1 MKLLLKSNGIIYTHI
16 IRMVKTA
23 TYTFFASDRI
33 GNDDPSK
40 TQDEIQSANYFGL
53 AAGNPFAGDYS
64 DEQKQVQFAHGHVG
78 MMASNVH
85 GNGVG
90 SAQVGDENSLI
101 LESEQGRN
109 LSKLSLMQ
117 RPFATV
123 PYLGKGSV
131 DPILES
137 QMLQGDNSK
146 EKRTALPSEDTF
158 MKHNLHPQ
166 SQTFMD
172 DMKGKPMV
180 ESVAQAPR
188 GGAATREVNTD
199 YYQMKN
205 AKL

>member
-1 MKLLLKSNGIIYTHI
+1 MFTETVLEVS
-16 IRMVKTA
+16 
-23 TYTFFASDRI
+23 
-33 GNDDPSK
+33 
-40 TQDEIQSANYFGL
+40 
-53 AAGNPFAGDYS
+53 
-64 DEQKQVQFAHGHVG
+64 
-78 MMASNVH
+78 
-85 GNGVG
+85 
-90 SAQVGDENSLI
+90 QVGDENSLI

-109 LSKLSLMQ
+109 LSRLSLMQ

-146 EKRTALPSEDTF
+146 EKRTALPSDDTF
-158 MKHNLHPQ
+158 MKHSLHPQ
-166 SQTFMD
+166 SQTFTD